1 MKKSFPVIFVEIND
15 LNYTFVAGV
24 YDNNQNL
31 KIIEKKVIASEGM
44 SKNKFTDIK
53 IAQEVIKKNIQSI
66 ENKLDYIFKEV
77 IVILDFFNLFCLN
90 LSGFKKLN
98 GSQVLEENISHILN
112 SIKLTVTENE
122 KENTILHIF
131 NSKNILDGTTVE
143 NLPIGLFGNFYS
155 HELTFFLIN
164 NNDLKNIKQ
173 IFNKIDLKIKK
184 ILLKSFV
191 EGAYLTNRDNNK
203 DSFFKI
209 KVSKERSQ
217 LSIFEKSSFRYVE
230 HFDFGTDIILKDI
243 AKVCSIDSDFIH
255 KILLDRFLENKDFK
269 EDELLEKKYF
279 TKINYRKI
287 KKKLV
292 MDIAKARIQEIA
304 NIILKKNINL
314 NLYKK
319 DIKKIYIIIKEDLIF
334 DNFKENFKLY
344 FSQNLDSDTQ
354 LINTFEIDSLIIS
367 ASNLSNYGWKKE
379 AIPITPTKNTL
390 ISKIFKV
397 LFG

>member
-1 MKKSFPVIFVEIND
+1 MQKNFPVIFVEINH
-15 LNYTFVAGV
+15 LNFTFVAGV

-31 KIIEKKVIASEGM
+31 KIVEKNLIPNEGM
-44 SKNKFTDIK
+44 GKNKFTDIN
-53 IAQEVIKKNIQSI
+53 IVQEIIKKNIQLI
-66 ENKLDYIFKEV
+66 ESKLDYIFKEV
-77 IVILDFFNLFCLN
+77 IVILDFFNYSCLS

-98 GSQVLEENISHILN
+98 GSQVLEENISYVLN
-112 SIKLTVTENE
+112 SLKLTVTENE

-191 EGAYLTNRDNNK
+191 EGAYLTNKDINK

-209 KVSKERSQ
+209 KVSKARSQ

-243 AKVCSIDSDFIH
+243 AKVCSIDSDFINN
-255 KILLDRFLENKDFK
+255 ILLERFLESKDFK

-279 TKINYRKI
+279 IKTNYRKI
-287 KKKLV
+287 KKKLIA
-292 MDIAKARIQEIA
+292 DIAKARIQEIA

-319 DIKKIYIIIKEDLIF
+319 NIKKIYIIIEEDLIF
-334 DNFKENFKLY
+334 DNFKENFKQY
-344 FSQNLDSDTQ
+344 FSQNLDSETQ

-367 ASNLSNYGWKKE
+367 AANLSNYGWKKE
-379 AIPITPTKNTL
+379 AIPVTQTKNTL
-390 ISKIFKV
+390 ISKIFKA
-397 LFG
+397 LFS

>member
-1 MKKSFPVIFVEIND
+1 MRKNFPVIFVEINH
-15 LNYTFVAGV
+15 LNFTFVAGV

-31 KIIEKKVIASEGM
+31 KIVEKNLIPNEGM
-44 SKNKFTDIK
+44 GKNKFTDIN
-53 IAQEVIKKNIQSI
+53 IAQEIIKKNIQLI
-66 ENKLDYIFKEV
+66 ESKLDYIFKEV
-77 IVILDFFNLFCLN
+77 IVILDFFNYSCLN

-98 GSQVLEENISHILN
+98 GSQVLEENISYVLN
-112 SIKLTVTENE
+112 SLKLNVTENE

-131 NSKNILDGTTVE
+131 NSKNILDGNIVE

-191 EGAYLTNRDNNK
+191 EGAYLTNKDINK

-209 KVSKERSQ
+209 KMSKARSQ

-243 AKVCSIDSDFIH
+243 AKVCSIDSDFIN
-255 KILLDRFLENKDFK
+255 KILLDRFLESKDFK
-269 EDELLEKKYF
+269 VDELLEKKYF
-279 TKINYRKI
+279 IRTNYRKI
-287 KKKLV
+287 KKKLIA
-292 MDIAKARIQEIA
+292 DIAKARIQEIA

-319 DIKKIYIIIKEDLIF
+319 DIKKIYIIIEEDLIF
-334 DNFKENFKLY
+334 DNFKENFKQY
-344 FSQNLDSDTQ
+344 FSQNLDSETQ

-367 ASNLSNYGWKKE
+367 AANLSNYGWKKE
-379 AIPITPTKNTL
+379 AIPVTQTKNTL
-390 ISKIFKV
+390 ISKIFKA
-397 LFG
+397 LFS

>member
-1 MKKSFPVIFVEIND
+1 MQKNFPVIFVEINH
-15 LNYTFVAGV
+15 LNFTFVAGV

-31 KIIEKKVIASEGM
+31 KIVEKNLIPNEGM
-44 SKNKFTDIK
+44 GKNKFTDIN
-53 IAQEVIKKNIQSI
+53 IAQEIIKKNIQLI
-66 ENKLDYIFKEV
+66 ESKLDYIFKEV
-77 IVILDFFNLFCLN
+77 IVILDFFNYSCLS

-98 GSQVLEENISHILN
+98 GSQVLEENISYVLN
-112 SIKLTVTENE
+112 SLKLTVTENE

-191 EGAYLTNRDNNK
+191 EGAYLTNKDINK

-209 KVSKERSQ
+209 KMSKARSQ

-243 AKVCSIDSDFIH
+243 AKVCSIDSDFIN
-255 KILLDRFLENKDFK
+255 KILLDRFLESKDFK
-269 EDELLEKKYF
+269 VDELLEKKYF
-279 TKINYRKI
+279 IKTNYRKI
-287 KKKLV
+287 KKKLIA
-292 MDIAKARIQEIA
+292 DIAKARIQEIA

-319 DIKKIYIIIKEDLIF
+319 DIKKIYIIIEEDLIF
-334 DNFKENFKLY
+334 DNFKENFKQY
-344 FSQNLDSDTQ
+344 FSQNLDSETQ

-367 ASNLSNYGWKKE
+367 AANLSNYGWKKE
-379 AIPITPTKNTL
+379 AIPVTQTKNTL
-390 ISKIFKV
+390 ISKIFKA
-397 LFG
+397 LFS

>member
-1 MKKSFPVIFVEIND
+1 MQKNFPVIFVEINH
-15 LNYTFVAGV
+15 LNFTFVAGV

-31 KIIEKKVIASEGM
+31 KIVEKNVVASEGM
-44 SKNKFTDIK
+44 GKNKFIDIN
-53 IAQEVIKKNIQSI
+53 IAQEIIKKNIQSI
-66 ENKLDYIFKEV
+66 ESKLDYIFKEV
-77 IVILDFFNLFCLN
+77 IVILDFFNYSCLN

-98 GSQVLEENISHILN
+98 GSQVLEENISYVLN
-112 SIKLTVTENE
+112 SLKLTVTENE

-131 NSKNILDGTTVE
+131 NSKNILDGTIVE

-191 EGAYLTNRDNNK
+191 EGAYLTNKDINK

-209 KVSKERSQ
+209 KVSKARSQ

-243 AKVCSIDSDFIH
+243 AKVCSIDSDFIN
-255 KILLDRFLENKDFK
+255 KILIDRFLESKDFK

-279 TKINYRKI
+279 IKINYRKI
-287 KKKLV
+287 KKKLIA
-292 MDIAKARIQEIA
+292 DIAKARIQEIA
-304 NIILKKNINL
+304 NIILKKNVNL

-319 DIKKIYIIIKEDLIF
+319 DIKKIYIIIEEDLIF
-334 DNFKENFKLY
+334 DNFKENFKQY

-367 ASNLSNYGWKKE
+367 AANLSNYGWKKE
-379 AIPITPTKNTL
+379 AIPITQTKNTL
-390 ISKIFKV
+390 ISKIFKA
-397 LFG
+397 LFS

>member
-77 IVILDFFNLFCLN
+77 IVILDFFNFFCLN

-131 NSKNILDGTTVE
+131 NSKNILDGTIVE

-191 EGAYLTNRDNNK
+191 EGAYLTNRDNSK

-319 DIKKIYIIIKEDLIF
+319 DIKKIYIIIEEDLIF

>member
-1 MKKSFPVIFVEIND
+1 MQKNFPVIFVEINH
-15 LNYTFVAGV
+15 LNFTFVAGV

-31 KIIEKKVIASEGM
+31 KIVEKNLIPNEGM
-44 SKNKFTDIK
+44 GKNKFTDIN
-53 IAQEVIKKNIQSI
+53 IVQEIIKKNIQLI
-66 ENKLDYIFKEV
+66 ESKLDYIFKEV
-77 IVILDFFNLFCLN
+77 IVILDFFNYSCLN

-98 GSQVLEENISHILN
+98 GSQVLEENISYVLN
-112 SIKLTVTENE
+112 SLKLTVTENE

-131 NSKNILDGTTVE
+131 NSKNILDGTIVE

-191 EGAYLTNRDNNK
+191 EGAYLTNKDINK

-209 KVSKERSQ
+209 KVSKARSQ

-243 AKVCSIDSDFIH
+243 AKVCSIDSDFIN
-255 KILLDRFLENKDFK
+255 KILIDRFLESKDFK

-279 TKINYRKI
+279 IKINYRKI
-287 KKKLV
+287 KKKLIA
-292 MDIAKARIQEIA
+292 DIAKARIQEIA
-304 NIILKKNINL
+304 NIILKKNVNL

-319 DIKKIYIIIKEDLIF
+319 DIKKIYIIIEEDLIF
-334 DNFKENFKLY
+334 DNFKENFKQY

-367 ASNLSNYGWKKE
+367 AANLSNYGWKKE
-379 AIPITPTKNTL
+379 AIPVTQTKNTL
-390 ISKIFKV
+390 ISKIFKA
-397 LFG
+397 LFS

>member
-31 KIIEKKVIASEGM
+31 KIIEKKEITNEGM
-44 SKNKFTDIK
+44 GKNKFTDTNV
-53 IAQEVIKKNIQSI
+53 AQEVIKKNIQSI

-77 IVILDFFNLFCLN
+77 IVILDFFNYSCLN

-98 GSQVLEENISHILN
+98 GSQVLEENISYILN

-131 NSKNILDGTTVE
+131 NSKNILDGNIVE

-173 IFNKIDLKIKK
+173 IFNRIDLKIKK

-191 EGAYLTNRDNNK
+191 EGAYLTNKDNSK

-217 LSIFEKSSFRYVE
+217 LSIFEKSSYRYVE
-230 HFDFGTDIILKDI
+230 HFNFGTDIILKDI
-243 AKVCSIDSDFIH
+243 AKVCSIDDGFIN
-255 KILLDRFLENKDFK
+255 KILLDRFLENKDFE

-287 KKKLV
+287 KKKLII
-292 MDIAKARIQEIA
+292 DIIKARIQEIA
-304 NIILKKNINL
+304 DIILKKNINL

-319 DIKKIYIIIKEDLIF
+319 DIKKIYIIIEEDLIF
-334 DNFKENFKLY
+334 DNFKKNFKLY
-344 FSQNLDSDTQ
+344 FSKNIDSDTQ
-354 LINTFEIDSLIIS
+354 LINTFEINSLINS
-367 ASNLSNYGWKKE
+367 AVNLSNYGWKKE
-379 AIPITPTKNTL
+379 AIPITQTKNTI
-390 ISKIFKV
+390 ISKIFKA

>member
-1 MKKSFPVIFVEIND
+1 MQKNFPVIFVEINH
-15 LNYTFVAGV
+15 LNFTFVAGV

-31 KIIEKKVIASEGM
+31 KIVEKNLIPNEGM
-44 SKNKFTDIK
+44 GKNKFTDIN
-53 IAQEVIKKNIQSI
+53 IAQEIIKKNIQSI
-66 ENKLDYIFKEV
+66 ESKLDYIFKEV
-77 IVILDFFNLFCLN
+77 IVILDFFNYSCLN

-98 GSQVLEENISHILN
+98 GSQVLEENISYVLN
-112 SIKLTVTENE
+112 SLKLTVTENE

-131 NSKNILDGTTVE
+131 NSKNILDGTIVE

-191 EGAYLTNRDNNK
+191 EGAYLTNKDINK

-209 KVSKERSQ
+209 KLSKARSQ

-243 AKVCSIDSDFIH
+243 AKVCSIDSDFIN
-255 KILLDRFLENKDFK
+255 KILLDRFLDSKDFE

-279 TKINYRKI
+279 IKINYRKI
-287 KKKLV
+287 KKKLIA
-292 MDIAKARIQEIA
+292 DIAKARIQEIA

-319 DIKKIYIIIKEDLIF
+319 DIKKIYIIIEEDLIF
-334 DNFKENFKLY
+334 DNFKENFKQY

-367 ASNLSNYGWKKE
+367 AANLSNYGWKKE
-379 AIPITPTKNTL
+379 AIPITQTKNTL
-390 ISKIFKV
+390 ISKIFKA
-397 LFG
+397 LFS

>member
-1 MKKSFPVIFVEIND
+1 MKKNLPVVFVEINH
-15 LNYTFVAGV
+15 LNYIFVAGV
-24 YDNNQNL
+24 YDNNQNF
-31 KIIEKKVIASEGM
+31 KIVEKHVIANEGM
-44 SKNKFTDIK
+44 GKDKFTDIN

-77 IVILDFFNLFCLN
+77 IVILDFFNYSCLN

-98 GSQVLEENISHILN
+98 GSQVLEENISYILN

-131 NSKNILDGTTVE
+131 NSKNILDGNIVE

-173 IFNKIDLKIKK
+173 IFNRIDLKIKK

-191 EGAYLTNRDNNK
+191 EGACLINENNSK

-209 KVSKERSQ
+209 KISKERSQ
-217 LSIFEKSSFRYVE
+217 LSIFEKSSYRYVE
-230 HFDFGTDIILKDI
+230 HFNFGTDIILKDI
-243 AKVCSIDSDFIH
+243 AKVCSIDDGFIN
-255 KILLDRFLENKDFK
+255 KILLDRFLENKDFE

-287 KKKLV
+287 KKKLII
-292 MDIAKARIQEIA
+292 DIIKARIQEIA
-304 NIILKKNINL
+304 DIILKKNINL

-319 DIKKIYIIIKEDLIF
+319 DIKKIYIIIEEDLIF
-334 DNFKENFKLY
+334 DNFKKNFKLY
-344 FSQNLDSDTQ
+344 FSKNIDSDTQ
-354 LINTFEIDSLIIS
+354 LINTFEINSLINS
-367 ASNLSNYGWKKE
+367 AVNLSNYGWKKE
-379 AIPITPTKNTL
+379 AIPITQTKNTI
-390 ISKIFKV
+390 ISKIFKA

>member
-1 MKKSFPVIFVEIND
+1 MRKNFPVIFVEINH
-15 LNYTFVAGV
+15 LNFTFVAGV

-31 KIIEKKVIASEGM
+31 KIVEKNLIPNEGM
-44 SKNKFTDIK
+44 GKNKFTDIN
-53 IAQEVIKKNIQSI
+53 IAQEIIKKNIQLI
-66 ENKLDYIFKEV
+66 ESKLDYIFKEV
-77 IVILDFFNLFCLN
+77 IVILDFFNYSCLN

-98 GSQVLEENISHILN
+98 GSQVLEENISYVLN
-112 SIKLTVTENE
+112 SLKLNVTENE

-191 EGAYLTNRDNNK
+191 EGAYLTNKDINK

-209 KVSKERSQ
+209 KMSKARSQ

-243 AKVCSIDSDFIH
+243 AKVCSIDSDFIN
-255 KILLDRFLENKDFK
+255 KILLDRFLESKDFK
-269 EDELLEKKYF
+269 VDELLEKKYF
-279 TKINYRKI
+279 IRTNYRKI
-287 KKKLV
+287 KKKLIA
-292 MDIAKARIQEIA
+292 DIAKARIQEIA

-319 DIKKIYIIIKEDLIF
+319 DIKKIYIIIEEDLIF
-334 DNFKENFKLY
+334 DNFKENFKQY
-344 FSQNLDSDTQ
+344 FSQNLDSETQ

-367 ASNLSNYGWKKE
+367 AANLSNYGWKKE
-379 AIPITPTKNTL
+379 AIPVTQTKNTL
-390 ISKIFKV
+390 ISKIFKA
-397 LFG
+397 LFS

>member
-1 MKKSFPVIFVEIND
+1 MQKNFPVIFVEINH
-15 LNYTFVAGV
+15 LNFTFVAGV

-31 KIIEKKVIASEGM
+31 KIVEKNLIPNEGM
-44 SKNKFTDIK
+44 GKNKFTDIN
-53 IAQEVIKKNIQSI
+53 IAQEIIKKNIQLI
-66 ENKLDYIFKEV
+66 ESKLDYIFKEV
-77 IVILDFFNLFCLN
+77 IVILDFFNYSCLN

-98 GSQVLEENISHILN
+98 GSQVLEENISYVLN
-112 SIKLTVTENE
+112 SLKLNVTENE

-191 EGAYLTNRDNNK
+191 EGAYLTNKDINK

-209 KVSKERSQ
+209 KVSKARSQ

-243 AKVCSIDSDFIH
+243 AKVCSIDSDFIN
-255 KILLDRFLENKDFK
+255 KILLDRFLDSKDFE

-279 TKINYRKI
+279 IKINYRKI
-287 KKKLV
+287 KKKLIA
-292 MDIAKARIQEIA
+292 DIAKARIQEIA

-319 DIKKIYIIIKEDLIF
+319 DIKKIYIIIEEDLIF
-334 DNFKENFKLY
+334 DNFKENFKQY
-344 FSQNLDSDTQ
+344 FSQNLDSETQ

-367 ASNLSNYGWKKE
+367 AANLSNYGWKKE
-379 AIPITPTKNTL
+379 AIPVTQTKNTL
-390 ISKIFKV
+390 ISKIFKA
-397 LFG
+397 LFS

>member
-1 MKKSFPVIFVEIND
+1 MQKNFPVIFVEINH
-15 LNYTFVAGV
+15 LNFTFVAGV

-31 KIIEKKVIASEGM
+31 KIVEKNLIPNEGM
-44 SKNKFTDIK
+44 GKNKFTDIN
-53 IAQEVIKKNIQSI
+53 IVQEIIKKNIQLI
-66 ENKLDYIFKEV
+66 ESKLDYIFKEV
-77 IVILDFFNLFCLN
+77 IVILDFFNYSCLS

-98 GSQVLEENISHILN
+98 GSQVLEENISYVLN
-112 SIKLTVTENE
+112 SLKLTVTENE

-131 NSKNILDGTTVE
+131 NSKNILDGTIVE

-191 EGAYLTNRDNNK
+191 EGAYLTNKDINK

-209 KVSKERSQ
+209 KVSKARSQ

-243 AKVCSIDSDFIH
+243 AKVCSIDSDFINN
-255 KILLDRFLENKDFK
+255 ILLERFLESKDFK

-279 TKINYRKI
+279 IKTNYRKI
-287 KKKLV
+287 KKKLIA
-292 MDIAKARIQEIA
+292 DIAKARIQEIA

-319 DIKKIYIIIKEDLIF
+319 NIKKIYIIIEEDLIF
-334 DNFKENFKLY
+334 DNFKENFKQY
-344 FSQNLDSDTQ
+344 FSQNLDSETQ

-367 ASNLSNYGWKKE
+367 AANLSNYGWKKE
-379 AIPITPTKNTL
+379 AIPVTQTKNTL
-390 ISKIFKV
+390 ISKIFKA
-397 LFG
+397 LFS

>member
-31 KIIEKKVIASEGM
+31 KIIEKKVIANVGM
-44 SKNKFTDIK
+44 SKNKFTDII

-77 IVILDFFNLFCLN
+77 IVILDFFNFFCLN

-112 SIKLTVTENE
+112 SIKQTVTENE

-131 NSKNILDGTTVE
+131 NSKNILDETIVE
-143 NLPIGLFGNFYS
+143 NLPIGLFGNFYN

-287 KKKLV
+287 KKKLI

-319 DIKKIYIIIKEDLIF
+319 DIKKIYIIIEEDLIF

>member
-1 MKKSFPVIFVEIND
+1 MQKNFPVIFVEINH
-15 LNYTFVAGV
+15 LNFTFVAGV
-24 YDNNQNL
+24 YDNNQNF
-31 KIIEKKVIASEGM
+31 KIVEKNVIANEGM
-44 SKNKFTDIK
+44 GKDKFIDIN

-77 IVILDFFNLFCLN
+77 IVILDFFNYSCLN

-98 GSQVLEENISHILN
+98 GSQVLEENISYVLN
-112 SIKLTVTENE
+112 SLKLTVTENE

-131 NSKNILDGTTVE
+131 NSKNILDGTIVE

-191 EGAYLTNRDNNK
+191 EGAYLTNKDINK

-209 KVSKERSQ
+209 KVSKARSQ

-230 HFDFGTDIILKDI
+230 QFDFGTDIILKDI
-243 AKVCSIDSDFIH
+243 AKVCSIDSDFIN
-255 KILLDRFLENKDFK
+255 KILLDRFLDSKDFE

-279 TKINYRKI
+279 IKINYRKI
-287 KKKLV
+287 KKKLIA
-292 MDIAKARIQEIA
+292 DIAKARIQEIA

-319 DIKKIYIIIKEDLIF
+319 DIKKIYIIIEEDLIF
-334 DNFKENFKLY
+334 DNFKENFRQY
-344 FSQNLDSDTQ
+344 FSQNRDSETQ

-367 ASNLSNYGWKKE
+367 AANLSNYGWKKE
-379 AIPITPTKNTL
+379 AIPITPTKNTF
-390 ISKIFKV
+390 ISKIFKA
-397 LFG
+397 LFS

>member
-1 MKKSFPVIFVEIND
+1 MKKNLPVIFVEINH
-15 LNYTFVAGV
+15 LNYIFIAGV
-24 YDNNQNL
+24 YDNNQNF
-31 KIIEKKVIASEGM
+31 KIVEKNVIANEGM
-44 SKNKFTDIK
+44 GKDKFIDIN

-77 IVILDFFNLFCLN
+77 IVILDFFNYSCLN

-98 GSQVLEENISHILN
+98 GSQVLEENISYILN

-131 NSKNILDGTTVE
+131 NSKNILDGNIVE

-173 IFNKIDLKIKK
+173 MFNRIDLKIKK

-191 EGAYLTNRDNNK
+191 EGACLINENNSK

-217 LSIFEKSSFRYVE
+217 LSIFEKSSYRYVE
-230 HFDFGTDIILKDI
+230 HFNFGSDIILKDI
-243 AKVCSIDSDFIH
+243 AKVCSIDDDFINE
-255 KILLDRFLENKDFK
+255 ILLDRFLENKDFE

-287 KKKLV
+287 KKKLII
-292 MDIAKARIQEIA
+292 DIIKARIQEIA
-304 NIILKKNINL
+304 DIILKKNINL

-319 DIKKIYIIIKEDLIF
+319 DIKNIYIVIEEDLIF
-334 DNFKENFKLY
+334 DNFKKNFKLY
-344 FSQNLDSDTQ
+344 FSKNLDSDTQ
-354 LINTFEIDSLIIS
+354 LINTFEINSLINS
-367 ASNLSNYGWKKE
+367 AVNLSNYGWKKE
-379 AIPITPTKNTL
+379 AIPITQAKNTL
-390 ISKIFKV
+390 ISKIFKA

>member
-1 MKKSFPVIFVEIND
+1 MKKNLPVIFVEINY
-15 LNYTFVAGV
+15 LNYIFVAGV

-31 KIIEKKVIASEGM
+31 KIVEKNVIANEGM
-44 SKNKFTDIK
+44 GKDKFTDIN

-77 IVILDFFNLFCLN
+77 IIILDFFNYSCLN

-98 GSQVLEENISHILN
+98 GSQVLEENISYILN

-131 NSKNILDGTTVE
+131 NSKNILDGNIVE

-191 EGAYLTNRDNNK
+191 EGAYLTNENNSK

-217 LSIFEKSSFRYVE
+217 LSIFEKSSYRYVE

-243 AKVCSIDSDFIH
+243 AKVCSIDGDFIN
-255 KILLDRFLENKDFK
+255 KILLDKFLENKDFK

-279 TKINYRKI
+279 SKINYRKI
-287 KKKLV
+287 KKKLII
-292 MDIAKARIQEIA
+292 DIAKARIQEIA
-304 NIILKKNINL
+304 DIILKKNINL

-319 DIKKIYIIIKEDLIF
+319 NIKKIYIIIEEDLIF
-334 DNFKENFKLY
+334 DNFKKNFKMY
-344 FSQNLDSDTQ
+344 FSKNLDSDTQ

-367 ASNLSNYGWKKE
+367 AINLSNYGWKKE
-379 AIPITPTKNTL
+379 AIPITQTKNTL
-390 ISKIFKV
+390 ISKIFKA

>member
-1 MKKSFPVIFVEIND
+1 MQKNFPVIFVEINH
-15 LNYTFVAGV
+15 LNFTFVAGV

-31 KIIEKKVIASEGM
+31 KIVEKNLIPNEGM
-44 SKNKFTDIK
+44 GKNKFTDIN
-53 IAQEVIKKNIQSI
+53 IAQEIIKKNIQLI
-66 ENKLDYIFKEV
+66 ESKLDYIFKEV
-77 IVILDFFNLFCLN
+77 IVILDFFNYSCLN

-98 GSQVLEENISHILN
+98 GSQVLEENISYVLN
-112 SIKLTVTENE
+112 SLKLTVTENE

-131 NSKNILDGTTVE
+131 NSKNILDGNIVE

-173 IFNKIDLKIKK
+173 MFNRIDLKIKK

-191 EGAYLTNRDNNK
+191 EGACLINENNSK

-217 LSIFEKSSFRYVE
+217 LSIFEKSSYRYVE
-230 HFDFGTDIILKDI
+230 HFNFGSDIILKDI
-243 AKVCSIDSDFIH
+243 AKVCSIDDDFINE
-255 KILLDRFLENKDFK
+255 ILLDRFLENKDFE

-287 KKKLV
+287 KKKLII
-292 MDIAKARIQEIA
+292 DIIKARIQEIA
-304 NIILKKNINL
+304 DIILKKNINL

-319 DIKKIYIIIKEDLIF
+319 DIKNIYIVIEEDLIF
-334 DNFKENFKLY
+334 DNFKKNFKLY
-344 FSQNLDSDTQ
+344 FSKNLDSDTQ
-354 LINTFEIDSLIIS
+354 LINTFEINSLINS
-367 ASNLSNYGWKKE
+367 AVNLSNYGWKKE
-379 AIPITPTKNTL
+379 AIPITQAKNTL
-390 ISKIFKV
+390 ISKIFKA